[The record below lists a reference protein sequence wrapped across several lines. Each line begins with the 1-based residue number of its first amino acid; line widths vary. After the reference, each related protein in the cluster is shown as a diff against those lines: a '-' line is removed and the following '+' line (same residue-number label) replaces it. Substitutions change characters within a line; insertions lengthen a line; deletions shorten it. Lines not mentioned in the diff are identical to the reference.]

1 MRFSMLFRSLGGGEE
16 EHLPSFSQPTLFG
29 DDGDGSDPVGE
40 PREPAGEQP
49 GLGEDAAGP
58 GELLPLLLL
67 LPTEFFG

>member
-1 MRFSMLFRSLGGGEE
+1 MRFSMLFRSLGGGED
-16 EHLPSFSQPTLFG
+16 EHLPSFSPPTLFG
-29 DDGDGSDPVGE
+29 DEGDGEPVGE

-49 GLGEDAAGP
+49 GRGEEAVGP

>member
-16 EHLPSFSQPTLFG
+16 HLPAFSPTLFG
-29 DDGDGSDPVGE
+29 DDGAGDPAGEPRE
-40 PREPAGEQP
+40 PREPAGEH